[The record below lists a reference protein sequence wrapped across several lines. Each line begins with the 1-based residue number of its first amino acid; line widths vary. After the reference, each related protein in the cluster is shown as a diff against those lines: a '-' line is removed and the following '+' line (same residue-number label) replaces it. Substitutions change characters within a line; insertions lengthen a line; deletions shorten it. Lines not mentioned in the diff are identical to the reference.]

1 MLATEAV
8 KSDVQTAQNLNLE
21 TQLFPKIKVSSD
33 PTKRILVTGAC
44 GLFGHHFIEHLIL
57 NTDWDIIA
65 MVRMGKVGNL
75 LRLIEPPVSKH
86 AWEEGRLKT
95 VWHDFK
101 SPIPEHVARKI
112 GQVDY
117 IVHAGAETHVDRSIS
132 HPEAFVMANVVG
144 TFNMLEYARNYQH
157 DLIWF
162 NYFST
167 DEVYGP
173 APEGVNHAEDSPINA
188 TNPYAAT
195 KAGAEALVNA
205 YGNTYGLP
213 VFITNTM
220 NLIGERQ
227 DPEKFLPLIMN
238 KILDNETLYIHANP
252 AKTKAG
258 SRFYLHCR
266 NASAALLFLL
276 ENAGQRERYNIVGS
290 VEMDN
295 LELAFQVHEYMMQ
308 WALEQNEA
316 FIPEL
321 IYEMVDF
328 HGSRPGHDLRY
339 ALDGLKLSSMGFSY
353 PVNFYNSLQKTVEWL
368 MESPQWL
375 GR

>member
-8 KSDVQTAQNLNLE
+8 ISDVQTAQDCRLE
-21 TQLFPKIKVSSD
+21 TQLFPTIEVSPD

-44 GLFGHHFIEHLIL
+44 GLFGHHFIEHLVL
-57 NTDWDIIA
+57 NTNWDIIA

-75 LRLIEPPVSKH
+75 LRLIEPEVSKQ
-86 AWEEGRLKT
+86 AWEIGRLKI
-95 VWHDFK
+95 VWHDFR
-101 SPIPEHVARKI
+101 SPIPDHVAREI

-117 IVHAGAETHVDRSIS
+117 IVHAGAETHVDRSII
-132 HPEAFVMANVVG
+132 HPKAFVMSNVVG
-144 TFNMLEYARNYQH
+144 TFNMLEYAREHQP
-157 DLIWF
+157 DLTWF

-173 APEGVNHAEDSPINA
+173 APEGVLHAENAPINA

-205 YGNTYGLP
+205 YGNTYNLP

-238 KILDNETLYIHANP
+238 KILDNETLYIHAN
-252 AKTKAG
+252 ATKTKAG

-276 ENAGQRERYNIVGS
+276 ENASQRERYNIVGS

-295 LELAFQVHEYMMQ
+295 LELATQV
-308 WALEQNEA
+308 
-316 FIPEL
+316 L
-321 IYEMVDF
+321 IYMCQGEIGKYTLDYELVDF
-328 HGSRPGHDLRY
+328 HSSRPGHDLRY

-353 PVNFYNSLQKTVEWL
+353 PVPFEESLQRTVEWL
-368 MESPQWL
+368 MENPSWL